1 MYIYFKFYYFSTFQ
15 KAREILKKRGWK
27 WSSGKDLVD
36 YTPSAL
42 TFSSSEVLCLFLEEK
57 EIVISTFK
65 EPYLRTKPDYYC
77 IRVV

>member
-1 MYIYFKFYYFSTFQ
+1 MYIYFKFYCLSTFQ

-36 YTPSAL
+36 HTPPAL
-42 TFSSSEVLCLFLEEK
+42 KFSSPELLCLFLEEK

-65 EPYLRTKPDYYC
+65 ESYLKTKPDYYY
-77 IRVV
+77 ISVV

>member
-1 MYIYFKFYYFSTFQ
+1 MYIYFKFYFPSTFQ

-27 WSSGKDLVD
+27 WSSGKDLVV

-42 TFSSSEVLCLFLEEK
+42 TFSSPEILCLFLKEK

-65 EPYLRTKPDYYC
+65 EAYLRTIPEFYC
-77 IRVV
+77 ITVV